1 MPLHTLFI
9 FAVTVMPIVVA
20 PGPDILFIT
29 SNGIASGRSAALR
42 GTAGVLA
49 GYAMHSVLGALGVAA
64 AIAAIPVLFEGLR
77 WFGVA
82 YLFWLAVQMLHSAMK
97 TGSLEVPESSTGNLL
112 RRGFLTSFLNPKGLL
127 VYLGI
132 LPNFINPAE
141 NVAIQSLSL
150 SSIYVGSCAIFYTM
164 VALLA
169 ARIGRAGQFTDR
181 KRRYGEGAAGALLL
195 LAAGRLAMS

>member
-1 MPLHTLFI
+1 MQLGTLLLFG
-9 FAVTVMPIVVA
+9 ATVMPIVVA

-42 GTAGVLA
+42 GTAGELG
-49 GYAMHSVLGALGVAA
+49 GYTMHSVLGALGVAA

-82 YLFWLAVQMLHSAMK
+82 YLFWLALQMLRSALK
-97 TGSLEVPESSTGNLL
+97 TGQLDVPASSTGHLL

-132 LPNFINPAE
+132 LPNFIQPGAQ
-141 NVAIQSLSL
+141 VAVQSLTL
-150 SSIYVGSCAIFYTM
+150 SSIYVGSCAVFYTL
-164 VALLA
+164 VALVS
-169 ARIGRAGQFTDR
+169 ARIGQAGQLNER
-181 KRRYGEGAAGALLL
+181 KRRIGEGAAGGLLL
-195 LAAGRLAMS
+195 LAASRLAMS